1 MRSSRPDIPNVPS
14 ITTINGGT
22 FNADKSIFYV
32 NVDTN
37 YIQKIIVTGGTF
49 NVAEGGS
56 LIEVS
61 SGNASDYLTI
71 TGGTFNV
78 DPTAYV
84 DTNTYTVTDNGDG
97 TWTVAEK

>member
-1 MRSSRPDIPNVPS
+1 M
-14 ITTINGGT
+14 
-22 FNADKSIFYV
+22 K
-32 NVDTN
+32 VDTD
-37 YIQKIIVTGGTF
+37 YTQKIIVNGGTF

-61 SGNASDYLTI
+61 SGNASDHLTI

-84 DTNTYTVTDNGDG
+84 DANAYTVTDNGDG